1 MCRYQ
6 RCCCCCGVS
15 TGAKIIAILGII
27 ATIIISIS
35 SIAMLAQSDSYKN
48 NQLLQVYGENGPVI
62 LGSLNL
68 ITGLVGL
75 IINIA
80 LLYGVINQQLMPIL
94 AWLVIDMIGLLVSMP
109 SYKGRGGQT
118 CNFTS
123 VEVSRLVNLQ
133 G

>member
-94 AWLVIDMIGLLVSMP
+94 AWLVIDMIGLLVSNP
-109 SYKGRGGQT
+109 SYPWLITKFRFYT
-118 CNFTS
+118 KF
-123 VEVSRLVNLQ
+123 
-133 G
+133 

>member
-35 SIAMLAQSDSYKN
+35 SIAMLAQSDSYKT

-62 LGSLNL
+62 QGSLNL

-94 AWLVIDMIGLLVSMP
+94 AWLVIDMIGLLVSIP